1 MTFSTAVDLDGVLA
15 NTMAPVCKIINRRHS
30 MHLGVSS
37 LDRWKAWEI
46 LQITKDEFFRTLDEA
61 WFDWRTI
68 PPTEEHIAEK
78 VGRLLEFG
86 KVDIV
91 TGRSLETVAPANF
104 WLEEHGI
111 RFNSFVRT
119 EKGNDKAKLNYDVFI
134 DDSPELMS
142 QLSSDSTRY
151 GIMYTQPWNREYPIR
166 PHITRVNSWNQIP
179 GMVHKIVNAQAG

>member
-1 MTFSTAVDLDGVLA
+1 
-15 NTMAPVCKIINRRHS
+15 
-30 MHLGVSS
+30 MHFGVSS

-61 WFDWRTI
+61 WFDWRMI

-78 VGRLLEFG
+78 VGRLFEFG

-104 WLEEHGI
+104 WLKEHGI

-142 QLSSDSTRY
+142 QLSSDSTGY
-151 GIMYTQPWNREYPIR
+151 GIMYTQPWNREYSIR

-179 GMVHKIVNAQAG
+179 EIIQKVVNATAG